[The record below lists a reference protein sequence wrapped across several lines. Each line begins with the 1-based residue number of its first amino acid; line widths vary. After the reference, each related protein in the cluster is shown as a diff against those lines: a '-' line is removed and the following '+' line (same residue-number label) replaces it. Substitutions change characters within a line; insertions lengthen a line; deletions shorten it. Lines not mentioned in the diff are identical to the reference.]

1 MNIWSPTDDNAE
13 EEEEEVGFANNNK
26 SYTEAPGLVYPS
38 AMNCQ

>member
-13 EEEEEVGFANNNK
+13 EEEVEFANNNK

-38 AMNCQ
+38 AINCQ